1 MSKVIPF
8 KKEIIFN
15 NNLAEITSISLEHH
29 LETKEQSVIR
39 TFDINGSYKMNL
51 SSTTTEDFSYELPF
65 EIALDDRYILDY
77 ANMDIDDFYY
87 EVVNDRV
94 LSIHIEVSIDNL
106 EEREEELEVFEEL
119 DVREE
124 EKCTTQE
131 LQSVS
136 QEISNVTSEQ
146 RCIEEENP
154 ISSVLNLNDAETYK
168 SYTVYIV
175 RENDTIE
182 GILMKYNITKEEL
195 ETYNDL
201 EELKIGDKL
210 IIPNV

>member
-1 MSKVIPF
+1 MKKIIPF

-15 NNLAEITSISLEHH
+15 TNLAEITSISLEHH
-29 LETKEQSVIR
+29 LDIKEQSVIG
-39 TFDINGSYKMNL
+39 TFDIIGTYKMNL
-51 SSTTTEDFSYELPF
+51 SSTTTENFNYELPF
-65 EIALDDRYILDY
+65 EIALDERYILDC
-77 ANMDIDDFYY
+77 AIIDIDDFYY

-106 EEREEELEVFEEL
+106 EEKIIEKEEQIVEIEERNNNIEQTPNNLEIE
-119 DVREE
+119 
-124 EKCTTQE
+124 
-131 LQSVS
+131 
-136 QEISNVTSEQ
+136 

-154 ISSVLNLNDAETYK
+154 ISSVLSSNEIETYK

-175 RENDTIE
+175 RENDTVE

-195 ETYNDL
+195 EIYNDL

>member
-1 MSKVIPF
+1 MKKIIPF

-15 NNLAEITSISLEHH
+15 TNLAEITSISLEHH
-29 LETKEQSVIR
+29 LDIKEQSVIG
-39 TFDINGSYKMNL
+39 TFDIIGTYKMNL
-51 SSTTTEDFSYELPF
+51 SSTTTENFNYELPF
-65 EIALDDRYILDY
+65 EIALDERYILDC
-77 ANMDIDDFYY
+77 AIIDIDDFYY

-106 EEREEELEVFEEL
+106 EEKIIEKEEQIVEIEERNNNIEQTSNNLEIE
-119 DVREE
+119 
-124 EKCTTQE
+124 
-131 LQSVS
+131 
-136 QEISNVTSEQ
+136 

-154 ISSVLNLNDAETYK
+154 ISSVLSSNEIETYK

-175 RENDTIE
+175 RENDTVE

-195 ETYNDL
+195 EIYNDL